1 MIFIIIIIIIIILF
15 LRDQDKNIQVFRFLI
30 ISMLFLKT

>member
-1 MIFIIIIIIIIILF
+1 MIFIIIIIIIILF